1 MALLHHT
8 PERVTSES
16 ALAEPVSFRSVL
28 FAQLVAGLSVD
39 ERTVILDM
47 GPARAANIRFFSA
60 YRCRVIIGDM
70 LHLLPRLATHAEAW
84 TGSIIR
90 HAGRAAADG
99 VDSHD
104 KVATPVWLEALPR
117 DEEPADMVLAWDSCN
132 YLSLDDYPAWV
143 ERVAQGMRPG
153 ALLHAFMATQ
163 AQLPDPPCIYDI
175 REPQCLDRRVASG
188 AQLGASPR
196 YHQTELLRLMPRFEV
211 ERSVLLQ
218 DGWQEYL
225 FRLR

>member
-1 MALLHHT
+1 MALLHPT
-8 PERVTSES
+8 SERVASAP

-28 FAQLVAGLSVD
+28 FAQLVGGLSVD
-39 ERTVILDM
+39 QRTVILDM

-90 HAGRAAADG
+90 HAGRDAADG
-99 VDSHD
+99 HD
-104 KVATPVWLEALPR
+104 EAATPAWLEALPR
-117 DEEPADMVLAWDSCN
+117 DEEPADIVLVWDSCN

-163 AQLPDPPCIYDI
+163 ARLPDPPCIYDI
-175 REPQCLDRRVASG
+175 REPQRLDRRVVSG